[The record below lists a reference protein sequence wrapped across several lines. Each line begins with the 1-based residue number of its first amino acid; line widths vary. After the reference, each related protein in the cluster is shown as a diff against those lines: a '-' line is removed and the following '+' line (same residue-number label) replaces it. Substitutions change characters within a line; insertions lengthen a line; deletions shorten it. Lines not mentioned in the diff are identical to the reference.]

1 MHLFDR
7 IYCCRLMGC
16 ICSKGSS
23 TDHDDVVEHEKE
35 KEIQVDK
42 SSVQLVA
49 PSVREEIKEIVKP
62 NVTSEDNGVTTKVDD
77 DEKTRIT
84 ERPKDGRFKR
94 QSTMDFGLIRSRSRV
109 VNMPHGGI
117 GELCAAGWPLWLSS
131 VAQEAIQ
138 GWVPRSAESF
148 EKLNKVSSNV
158 IFKSLHFYTLKCIVC
173 PMFVI

>member
-1 MHLFDR
+1 
-7 IYCCRLMGC
+7 MGC

-62 NVTSEDNGVTTKVDD
+62 NATSEANGVSTKVDND
-77 DEKTRIT
+77 KTWTT
-84 ERPKDGRFKR
+84 ERSKDGCLKK
-94 QSTMDFGLIRSRSRV
+94 QLTIDFGLIRSRSRV
-109 VNMPHGGI
+109 VNMPHGAI

-148 EKLNKVSSNV
+148 EKLNKVSSTL
-158 IFKSLHFYTLKCIVC
+158 SLSCYIYCF
-173 PMFVI
+173 